1 MNTDDMAL
9 AVIEEQ
15 ADRTIR
21 RAAIGGD
28 WYFSVVDVIAVLTDT
43 PTPNKYWTDMKR
55 RITDEGFAQLAAN
68 CRSLKLTAA
77 DGKQRPT
84 DAADVR
90 TMLRI
95 VQSVPSPKAEPIKQ
109 WLARVGEQ
117 HISEEAQ
124 LGNQQVPSG
133 HLLDTGLLELAEYHE
148 QLARVYRQQA
158 NLRTR
163 LESVEVVTRSHDQ
176 QLLDILLRLE
186 SLESNQTALPDMLAL
201 LRPENLSQAHQTL
214 LKRWTNDLCRLTGWH
229 LNMIWQDLVVDFG
242 YDNFSDA
249 TEADWQR
256 IADWFQVRLE
266 DATKRR

>member
-1 MNTDDMAL
+1 MYMAL
-9 AVIEEQ
+9 AVIEDQ

-21 RAAIGGD
+21 RVKLDGV
-28 WYFSVVDVIAVLTDT
+28 WYFSVIDVIAVLTDT
-43 PTPNKYWTDMKR
+43 PIPNKYWTDMKR
-55 RITDEGFAQLAAN
+55 RITDEGFVQLAAN
-68 CRSLKLTAA
+68 CRSLKLAAA
-77 DGKQRPT
+77 DGKQRLT

-117 HISEEAQ
+117 HISVEAQ
-124 LGNQQVPSG
+124 LRNQQLPTD
-133 HLLDTGLLELAEYHE
+133 HLSDTDLLELAEYHE

-158 NLRTR
+158 NLRAR
-163 LESVEVVTRSHDQ
+163 LENVEAVTRSHDQ

-186 SLESNQTALPDMLAL
+186 SLESNQTALPDILAL
-201 LRPENLSQAHQTL
+201 LRPENLSKAHQTL

-229 LNMIWQDLVVDFG
+229 QTMIWQDLVADFA

-256 IADWFQVRLE
+256 IQEWFQVRLAE
-266 DATKRR
+266 ARKRR